1 METVFELPGEAEV
14 DITYSVSWG
23 LAQSE
28 DFALALLREVYG
40 ADVAIGELATVR
52 LQ

>member
-1 METVFELPGEAEV
+1 VETVFELPGEAEV